1 MSQFAIRKYEE
12 SDAGE
17 FFEAV
22 EESRTHIS
30 RWMSWLTPEFS
41 PSDVHEWIDECRSDF
56 ESGIKYEH
64 LIVDSGSGQIVGAC
78 GLNSFGRF
86 DKLCNLGYWVRA
98 SRLGEG
104 AATTAAG
111 LLRDLAFGELDI
123 IRIEI
128 VIAVGNEASHRVARN
143 VGAIE
148 EGIQNA
154 RLLIDGVAHD
164 ARMYSLINPRA
175 RRSGK

>member
-17 FFEAV
+17 FFEAI
-22 EESRTHIS
+22 EESRDHIS
-30 RWMSWLTPEFS
+30 HWMSWLTPEFS
-41 PSDVHEWIDECRSDF
+41 PSDVHEWIAECRRDF
-56 ESGIKYEH
+56 ETGIKYEH
-64 LIVDSGSGQIVGAC
+64 LIVDRGNGQIVGAC
-78 GLNSFGRF
+78 GLNSFGRL

-104 AATTAAG
+104 AATRATK
-111 LLRDLAFGELDI
+111 LLRDLAFEELGM

-128 VIAVGNEASHRVARN
+128 VIAVGNEASHQVARR
-143 VGAIE
+143 VGAID

-154 RLLIDGVAHD
+154 RLLIGDVAHD
-164 ARMYSLINPRA
+164 ARMYSMINPRT
-175 RRSGK
+175 RRSR